1 MAKKKKRTRRKT
13 TRRAPR
19 AGRGLAKVTVAALQA
34 ELNRRLESLQ
44 AKRDAVAAELEEL
57 ETELAAYGGAP
68 APRRRARVGRPP
80 KRRVG
85 RPAKKKKRVGRPARK
100 KRAGGKRPRNKLNLV
115 DSLAKLLGAEGRLQD
130 FQPQFPH
137 HRQPDPHQQP
147 EDLLAGRARPVHG
160 QVGERRPPN
169 GQPPP
174 VRKPA
179 AVDYVT
185 ERAYRRRRA

>member
-85 RPAKKKKRVGRPARK
+85 RPAKTKKRVGRPARK

-115 DSLAKLLGAEGRLQD
+115 DSLAKLLKNRTMSVTDMSEAVQK
-130 FQPQFPH
+130 
-137 HRQPDPHQQP
+137 
-147 EDLLAGRARPVHG
+147 AGYKTSSPNFRTIVNQTLINNPKIFSRVARG
-160 QVGERRPPN
+160 QYTA
-169 GQPPP
+169 
-174 VRKPA
+174 K
-179 AVDYVT
+179 
-185 ERAYRRRRA
+185 